1 MEARGLGPEDTV
13 EGVQR
18 GSMDLLG
25 DWTLEADQVLVF

>member
-1 MEARGLGPEDTV
+1 MI
-13 EGVQR
+13 EGVAR

>member
-1 MEARGLGPEDTV
+1 MI
-13 EGVQR
+13 EGVER